1 MWNAHRFLEWLRE
14 GISLTGRIGNF
25 TVSERCCWCEID
37 DVSPLQSM
45 EHNLFSNE
53 TMQGSSFNDS
63 SNDKFVCFCSSLSL
77 SFTQVCVII
86 LSCKQLQA
94 YANVSLHIIIVY
106 ELLPL

>member
-1 MWNAHRFLEWLRE
+1 
-14 GISLTGRIGNF
+14 
-25 TVSERCCWCEID
+25 
-37 DVSPLQSM
+37 M

-94 YANVSLHIIIVY
+94 YANVSLHVCSSDLG
-106 ELLPL
+106 EFVQVSVFFEGKLRQQFEARKLLVGFLNN